1 MNCTRYSRVNEGLVV
16 GFNSD
21 TLKHN
26 RASEVKKYVT
36 KDCFIRSVSETCS
49 CY

>member
-1 MNCTRYSRVNEGLVV
+1 MW
-16 GFNSD
+16 FNSS

-36 KDCFIRSVSETCS
+36 KDCPFALSQKLARVTEALS
-49 CY
+49 